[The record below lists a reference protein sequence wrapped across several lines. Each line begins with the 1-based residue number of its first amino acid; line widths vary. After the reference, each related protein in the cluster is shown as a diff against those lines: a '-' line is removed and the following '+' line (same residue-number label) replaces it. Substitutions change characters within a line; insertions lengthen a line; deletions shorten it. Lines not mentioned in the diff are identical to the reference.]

1 MEQIITKNDIEQLG
15 EEARKQDR
23 LVQQALAGDSDSIE
37 LCKEIICQHRA
48 EDGEPARRYT
58 MQFRPPGFASLP
70 PGVDLDWEFVEAPDP
85 AIMASRPGLPQS
97 QHRYGVFTTSRPL
110 TDVELT
116 DYQIR
121 IV

>member
-1 MEQIITKNDIEQLG
+1 MMKNEKKSTKT
-15 EEARKQDR
+15 
-23 LVQQALAGDSDSIE
+23 
-37 LCKEIICQHRA
+37 
-48 EDGEPARRYT
+48 EPDRRYT
-58 MQFRPPGFASLP
+58 MQFRPPGFAALP
-70 PGVDLDWEFVEAPDP
+70 PGLDWELVEAPDP

-97 QHRYGVFTTSRPL
+97 KHRYGVFATIRPL

>member
-15 EEARKQDR
+15 EEARKRDR
-23 LVQQALAGDSDSIE
+23 IVQQALAGDSDSIE
-37 LCKEIICQHRA
+37 LCKEIICNQRA
-48 EDGEPARRYT
+48 EDGVRARRYT
-58 MQFRPPGFASLP
+58 MQFRPAGWTSLP
-70 PGVDLDWEFVEAPDP
+70 PGLEWELVEAPDP
-85 AIMASRPGLPQS
+85 AIIASRWGLPQS